1 MQIWTGIGHPLTA
14 GVAAGLDYVVVPAD
28 MLPQRRLPPQP
39 AGAFSRLDTRAL
51 TARRRVDSVACAFQA
66 HLCAADDDDAAR
78 LLHTALAAAAASDA
92 AAGDSDGS
100 VDGDAPL
107 LLRDVCG
114 LSRECYEAEA
124 SALQYAEQLVVFS
137 TMSHVMLDPVAFHR
151 PDGAGDEARYR
162 SMRGLLLPDGAAAR
176 ATAAAAAAGAVPA
189 DERLRKFKEERR
201 SDVVYHAL
209 RRLAQLRPVLPA
221 TVTQLPLD
229 YLAAHV
235 LSCAQL
241 DEIVRDVL
249 RLHELH
255 AGFFQSARDFGCYDV
270 RYAAEDATVVRA
282 VERVPPAAHF
292 YYAVQFARKLQPA
305 MDDVFAAVLAR
316 DPLAVVIVKRAY
328 RCKLPLLAR
337 RYRAQLRRLGG
348 DDAARAAASDD
359 AALVAELE
367 ARFAFLPDRIP
378 HEAYLGLEALSRVFL
393 NTAPM
398 GAGMTSAEALAM
410 CVPLVTLPAETN
422 VLRFADAQLKQI
434 PTLTHDD
441 LDAMVA
447 RNRSDYVEKALR
459 FGRFDGADY
468 AAIVALRDRL
478 CDGVSYLFS
487 DDGASTATSQE
498 ATDGA
503 PDAGD
508 ASAIHHEDRVFR
520 DDRRFKNSVRDV
532 AHEWAQFLHRVSAS

>member
-14 GVAAGLDYVVVPAD
+14 GVVEGLDYVVVPAD
-28 MLPQRRLPPQP
+28 MLPQQRLPPQP
-39 AGAFSRLDTRAL
+39 ARAFSRLDTRAV
-51 TARRRVDSVACAFQA
+51 TAQRRVDSLACAFEA
-66 HLCAADDDDAAR
+66 HLCAADDEDAAR
-78 LLHTALAAAAASDA
+78 LLHTALAAADAANDA
-92 AAGDSDGS
+92 AADDGL
-100 VDGDAPL
+100 DEPR
-107 LLRDVCG
+107 LLRDACG
-114 LSRECYEAEA
+114 LSRECYAAEA
-124 SALQYAEQLVVFS
+124 SALQYREQLVVFS

-151 PDGAGDEARYR
+151 PDAAGDEARYR
-162 SMRGLLLPDGAAAR
+162 SMRGFLLPAGGAAEPSDASE
-176 ATAAAAAAGAVPA
+176 ADAAPA
-189 DERLRKFKEERR
+189 DERLRKYKEERR
-201 SDVVYHAL
+201 TTTVYHAL

-221 TVTQLPLD
+221 AVTQLPLD

-255 AGFFQSARDFGCYDV
+255 ATFFQSARDFGCYDV
-270 RYAAEDATVVRA
+270 RYAAEDATAVRS

-348 DDAARAAASDD
+348 DVAARAATSDD
-359 AALVAELE
+359 AALVAALE

-447 RNRSDYVEKALR
+447 RNRSDYVEKVLR
-459 FGRFDGADY
+459 FGRFGDDDY

-478 CDGVSYLFS
+478 CDGVRYLFS
-487 DDGASTATSQE
+487 DDDGANAAPQE
-498 ATDGA
+498 SADGA
-503 PDAGD
+503 PEPGD

-520 DDRRFKNSVRDV
+520 EERRYKNSVRDV
-532 AHEWAQFLHRVSAS
+532 AHEWAQFLHRVSAF